1 MSGIRRKALV
11 TGSSSGIGRAVAKQL
26 ARDGCDVWVHY
37 RSRSE
42 AAEAVVEDVRRLG
55 GQATAICFD
64 IGDWEQTQRQLSKL
78 LEAEQRIDVL
88 VHNAGITDD
97 APLLGMDITQW
108 TRVVNTDLNGF
119 FHVTRLLLM
128 PMIRNRWGRIVSVSS
143 IAAIHGNRGQT
154 NYAAAKAG
162 LIGATRSLAKEV
174 ASRGVCVNAI
184 APGFIDTQMID
195 SIPEQLIR
203 DVVPMQR
210 AGRAE
215 EVAQVAGF
223 LCSDAASYLTGDVLN
238 VSGGII

>member
-1 MSGIRRKALV
+1 MKRKALV
-11 TGSSSGIGRAVAKQL
+11 TGGSSGIGRAIARRL
-26 ARDGCDVWVHY
+26 ALDGCDVWVHY
-37 RSRSE
+37 RSRAE
-42 AAEAVVEDVRRLG
+42 NAEAVVEDVHQLG
-55 GQATAICFD
+55 GRAAAIGFD
-64 IGDWEQTQRQLSKL
+64 ISDWEQTQQELGSL
-78 LEAEQRIDVL
+78 LEAEQRIDIL

-97 APLLGMDITQW
+97 APLLGMDIAQW

-119 FHVTRLLLM
+119 FHVTRSLLM

-184 APGFIDTQMID
+184 APGFIDTPMIE

-210 AGRAE
+210 AGRAD
-215 EVAQVAGF
+215 EVAQVAAF